1 MIEWCGDKAGMG
13 RPREFDEGE
22 VLQRAAEVFRAKGY
36 KATSTRDLEQYT
48 GLTSASLYN
57 AFSDKRALYLR
68 ALAQYLDRSLR
79 ERIARL
85 EALPSPADAIVCFF
99 EEIIERSLADP
110 RHRGCLLV
118 NTALEASSDD
128 RDLQQFVADHT
139 QMIEAFFRRR
149 IVAGQRMGQIPADR
163 SAGDVARMLLS
174 IVMGLRVLVRV
185 RPEAALLTD
194 LVRPALSVL
203 GLSWPRRKAGGGQK
217 KKVAT
222 KRSTI
227 RA

>member
-1 MIEWCGDKAGMG
+1 
-13 RPREFDEGE
+13 
-22 VLQRAAEVFRAKGY
+22 
-36 KATSTRDLEQYT
+36 
-48 GLTSASLYN
+48 
-57 AFSDKRALYLR
+57 
-68 ALAQYLDRSLR
+68 
-79 ERIARL
+79 
-85 EALPSPADAIVCFF
+85 
-99 EEIIERSLADP
+99 
-110 RHRGCLLV
+110 V

-163 SAGDVARMLLS
+163 SAGDVTRMLLS

-185 RPEAALLTD
+185 RPEPALLTD

-203 GLSWPRRKAGGGQK
+203 GLSWPRRKGGGSQK
-217 KKVAT
+217 KKAAT

>member
-1 MIEWCGDKAGMG
+1 MG

-22 VLQRAAEVFRAKGY
+22 VLQLAAEVFRAKGY
-36 KATSTRDLEQYT
+36 KATSTRDLEHYT

-79 ERIARL
+79 ARIVRL
-85 EALPSPADAIVCFF
+85 EALASPADAIVCFF

-128 RDLQQFVADHT
+128 RDLQRFVADHT
-139 QMIEAFFRRR
+139 LMIEGFFRRR
-149 IVAGQRMGQIPADR
+149 ILAGQRMGQIPADR
-163 SAGDVARMLLS
+163 SAGDAARMLLS

-185 RPEAALLTD
+185 RPEPALLAD
-194 LVRPALSVL
+194 LVRPALSTL
-203 GLSWPRRKAGGGQK
+203 ELAWPRRKGGKSQK
-217 KKVAT
+217 KKNVTAR
-222 KRSTI
+222 RSTV